1 MALHRLTH
9 IVMGVPNVEQTA
21 DYYTEFGLIPADAPA
36 AADSG
41 PSGSGGDAGS
51 GGRRTFATVDGGDQ
65 LTVVHSDLRRLVR
78 LGVGAEDQDDLDRV
92 AAGLAALGV
101 PVSRGADYVTAADPG
116 TRVTVRVELAPP
128 VAQEPTPAPG
138 YNAPGDTVRTDG
150 RAPGILREEPVR
162 PRKLGHV
169 VLGSTDR
176 EASQRFFT
184 HGIGFKVSDEVSDI
198 AAFMRCSTDHH
209 NVLVQQAPVA
219 FLHHTSWQVNDVD
232 EVGRGASAM
241 LAADPSR
248 HSWGLGRHYIGS
260 NFFWYLKD
268 PAGNFSEYYSD
279 LDCIVDDALWK
290 PGVWEGAR
298 SLWAWGPPPPPSFLA
313 PDDLGALMAGAH
325 QPS

>member
-21 DYYTEFGLIPADAPA
+21 DYYAEFGLIPADVPA
-36 AADSG
+36 AA
-41 PSGSGGDAGS
+41 GGDAGPS
-51 GGRRTFATVDGGDQ
+51 GRRTFATVDGGDQ

-78 LGVGAEDQDDLDRV
+78 LGVGADDHDDLDRV
-92 AAGLAALGV
+92 AAGLAALGA

-116 TRVTVRVELAPP
+116 TRVTVRVELAPQ
-128 VAQEPTPAPG
+128 VMQEATPTPG

-184 HGIGFKVSDEVSDI
+184 QGIGFKVSDEVSDI

-248 HSWGLGRHYIGS
+248 HTWGLGRHYIGS

-279 LDCIVDDALWK
+279 LDCIVDEALWK

>member
-1 MALHRLTH
+1 MPLHRLTH
-9 IVMGVPNVEQTA
+9 IVMGVPDVEQTA
-21 DYYTEFGLIPADAPA
+21 AYYAEFGLIPVDAPA
-36 AADSG
+36 G
-41 PSGSGGDAGS
+41 PAGPAGGDAGT
-51 GGRRTFATVDGGDQ
+51 GGRRTFATVDGGEQ
-65 LTVVHSDLRRLVR
+65 LTIVHSDLRRLVR
-78 LGVGAEDQDDLDRV
+78 LGIGVDDLDDLDRV
-92 AAGLAALGV
+92 AAGLGALGV
-101 PVSRGADYVTAADPG
+101 PLGRGEGSVTAADPG
-116 TRVTVRVELAPP
+116 TQVTVRVEVAGR

-138 YNAPGDTVRTDG
+138 YNAPGVTVRTDG

-184 HGIGFKVSDEVSDI
+184 QGIGFKVSDEVSDI

-248 HSWGLGRHYIGS
+248 HTWGLGRHYIGS